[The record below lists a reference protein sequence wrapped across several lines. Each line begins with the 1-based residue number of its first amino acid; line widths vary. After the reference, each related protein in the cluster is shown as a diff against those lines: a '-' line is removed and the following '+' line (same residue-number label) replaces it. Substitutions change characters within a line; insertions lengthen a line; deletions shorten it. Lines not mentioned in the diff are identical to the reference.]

1 MAAQR
6 LSILP
11 AVITAYRDLWRALLA
26 MRALFVIALL
36 IVLAIKVA
44 EGFVPLRLWNGP
56 VPGLFLGFIVGAV
69 QIFFLTP
76 FMIAVYRFIILDEV
90 AAAYVLDP
98 GRPEFIPLFGWN
110 LVLSTITPLAFLLLE
125 ILRAIGVS
133 VIPAIVLS
141 IIALVAMIIASMR
154 LIILFPA
161 IAVDAPGANASHALA
176 DTKGHTFRIFMIFLL
191 ALLPLVA
198 LVFIVTLMLG
208 SGVRNAGTPAAFV
221 QLAVGT
227 LMQTTITA
235 LYVAVAA
242 RVFQALGD
250 RVLRRA

>member
-11 AVITAYRDLWRALLA
+11 AIATAYRDLWRALLA

-44 EGFVPLRLWNGP
+44 EDFVPLRLWNGP
-56 VPGLFLGFIVGAV
+56 VPGLFLGFVVGAV

-76 FMIAVYRFIILDEV
+76 FMIALYHFIILDE
-90 AAAYVLDP
+90 AAAGYVLDP
-98 GRPEFIPLFGWN
+98 RRPEFIALFGWN
-110 LVLSTITPLAFLLLE
+110 LVLSTITPLAFFLLE

-141 IIALVAMIIASMR
+141 IIAYIAMLVASMR

-161 IAVDAPGANASHALA
+161 IAVDAPGAKAPHALA
-176 DTKGHTFRIFMIFLL
+176 DTKGHAFRIFMIFLL

-208 SGVRNAGTPAAFV
+208 PDVRNAGTPAAFV

-235 LYVAVAA
+235 LYVAIAS

-250 RVLRRA
+250 RVLGRA